1 MVHCVPE
8 IEASVCQS
16 GILFFQQDQF
26 TSGSRQIS
34 WLPGSGSLNVG
45 SQVEAG
51 GDVPDPHGVVPVDV
65 PPRPLDPGQLQSP
78 EGPRL
83 LHHGAALVDDD
94 ADGGF

>member
-1 MVHCVPE
+1 MEINVQERADFSLLGHQTEVHALLPHAKV
-8 IEASVCQS
+8 EAS
-16 GILFFQQDQF
+16 
-26 TSGSRQIS
+26 
-34 WLPGSGSLNVG
+34 
-45 SQVEAG
+45 

-65 PPRPLDPGQLQSP
+65 PARPLDPGQLQSP